1 MTLSTVLLVAFLL
14 GVLAGYRA
22 LTPPAIVAWAVHV
35 HWLRFDGTPLS
46 FLGSTTALVILTVLA
61 LGELVR
67 DKLPGTPSR
76 TKLAGLVPRIVT
88 GAFCGACV
96 GVASHQAV
104 ALGALAGAVGGIA
117 GCFGGYQARVR
128 LVKAL
133 GTPDFV
139 VAVLEDLVTIGG
151 SLFLVSRL

>member
-1 MTLSTVLLVAFLL
+1 MTPSTLLLVAFLI
-14 GVLAGYRA
+14 GVLAGFRA
-22 LTPPAIVAWAVHV
+22 LTPPAIIAWAVHL

-46 FLGSTTALVILTVLA
+46 FLHSTAALVILTLLA
-61 LGELVR
+61 LGELVG
-67 DKLPGTPSR
+67 DKLPNTPSR
-76 TKLAGLVPRIVT
+76 TRLPGLVARVIT

-96 GVASHQAV
+96 GVASHQAL

-117 GCFGGYQARVR
+117 GAFGGYQARVR

-139 VAVLEDLVTIGG
+139 VAALEDLVAIGG
-151 SLFLVSRL
+151 SLFLASRL